1 MTIKPDFDSRF
12 ITMKSKLRHILAA
25 NIRNHRQLLGFSQA
39 KLAENASIAP
49 AYVAMIELEKKF
61 PSDEV
66 LERIAN
72 ALKIDPTELFSTTCY
87 TVEEIRNLQKS
98 VLEGIAQVVNTQIN
112 KFETKHK
119 G

>member
-1 MTIKPDFDSRF
+1 
-12 ITMKSKLRHILAA
+12 MKSKLRHILAT

-39 KLAENASIAP
+39 NLAENAGIAP

-61 PSDEV
+61 PSDHV

-72 ALKIDPTELFSTTCY
+72 ALKIEPTELFSANCY
-87 TVEEIRNLQKS
+87 TVEEVRNLQKS

-119 G
+119 V

>member
-1 MTIKPDFDSRF
+1 M
-12 ITMKSKLRHILAA
+12 MKAKLRHILAT

-39 KLAENASIAP
+39 KLAEIASIAP

-87 TVEEIRNLQKS
+87 PVEEVRNLQKS
-98 VLEGIAQVVNTQIN
+98 VLESIAQAVNIQIT
-112 KFETKHK
+112 KFETKWR